1 MKKKLHPTS
10 QFKKDFKRIQKFPQ
24 KIATFEYIANLL
36 INDQPIPQEYKPRML
51 KGEYKGCMECH
62 DRRGFSS
69 YMD

>member
-10 QFKKDFKRIQKFPQ
+10 PFKKDFKRIQKFPQ

>member
-36 INDQPIPQEYKPRML
+36 DQPIPQEYKPHML